1 MKKLSLRIWLPVL
14 FLLLIA
20 CGTSQ
25 DNGLSESE
33 PVEETVVEE
42 APDQESW
49 QSTVII
55 SENGRLVA
63 EVWANY
69 IAVYNKQKRTYMK
82 DSIHVD
88 FYNREGKHNAVLTAD
103 AGTFEQQTQN
113 LTALGNVIVVSD
125 SGVVLETEALMWDN
139 KQQKIIS
146 EVPVKFMNATD
157 TLYGDSFISD
167 PDMINYDIK
176 NPRGYSRRA
185 IPVEEK

>member
-1 MKKLSLRIWLPVL
+1 MCRLFVQTIIATL

-176 NPRGYSRRA
+176 NPRGCSRRA